1 RRAQPPLRWSGSHC
15 PLFHPEAG
23 PDHAE
28 TRGASARTVA
38 VPLGV
43 TELWSSLRRRRLQL
57 RRARRIAFA
66 PLGHDEHAHRN
77 EGQQGWADRPPER
90 VAERGGERRS
100 DLGADGGR
108 EGLEQAATGGAR
120 PEDGAGLV

>member
-1 RRAQPPLRWSGSHC
+1 P
-15 PLFHPEAG
+15 FHPGACADQAEAR
-23 PDHAE
+23 A
-28 TRGASARTVA
+28 ASARTVA
-38 VPLGV
+38 APRGL
-43 TELWSSLRRRRLQL
+43 TESWSSLRRDRLQL

-77 EGQQGWADRPPER
+77 EGQQRWADRPPER